1 MPGRPDYFSPRPR
14 VFLRICLTFMNALTR
29 SLSAFWTSSIGKKY
43 IVAVSGVILV
53 GFLAGHLAGNLLVFA
68 GPDIFNEYALFL
80 HSAAHGSAVWV
91 ARAVLLGALVAHV
104 LATISL
110 VKHNRAA
117 RSNYEFEGTIQASR
131 ASRTMI
137 WSGLTILAFVIYH
150 LLHFTFRAGN
160 DYGSYVDRHGNPNAW
175 RMVIEG
181 FSWFPAVAFYV
192 IAISLLCTHLSHGV
206 SSMFQT
212 LGWRSKRS
220 ASLIDKGAK
229 VYSLIIWLGFLSI
242 PLAIYLFKFGR

>member
-1 MPGRPDYFSPRPR
+1 
-14 VFLRICLTFMNALTR
+14 MNALTR

-43 IVAVSGVILV
+43 IVAVTGVILV
-53 GFLAGHLAGNLLVFA
+53 GFLAGHLGGNLLVFA

-80 HSAAHGSAVWV
+80 HSAAHGTAVWV
-91 ARAVLLGALVAHV
+91 ARTVLLVAFVAHV
-104 LATISL
+104 AATISL
-110 VKHNRAA
+110 VKHNRSA
-117 RSNYEFEGTIQASR
+117 RPKYEFDNTIQASR

-160 DYGSYVDRHGNPNAW
+160 NYGSYVDGQYFAATGIERPDAW
-175 RMVIEG
+175 RMVIDG

-192 IAISLLCTHLSHGV
+192 IAISLLCIHLSHGV

-220 ASLIDKGAK
+220 ASLIDNGAK
-229 VYSLIIWLGFLSI
+229 AYSLVLWLGFLSI
-242 PLAIYLFKFGR
+242 PLAIFLFKFGR

>member
-1 MPGRPDYFSPRPR
+1 
-14 VFLRICLTFMNALTR
+14 MNALTR

-53 GFLAGHLAGNLLVFA
+53 GFLAGHLGGNLLVFA

-80 HSAAHGSAVWV
+80 HSAAHGTAVWV
-91 ARAVLLGALVAHV
+91 ARTVLLVALVAHV
-104 LATISL
+104 AATISL

-117 RSNYEFEGTIQASR
+117 RRKYECAGTIQASR

-160 DYGSYVDRHGNPNAW
+160 DYGSYIDQSYFAASGIERPDAW

-192 IAISLLCTHLSHGV
+192 IAITLLCVHLSHGV

-220 ASLIDKGAK
+220 ASLIDNGAK
-229 VYSLIIWLGFLSI
+229 AYSLILWIGFLSI
-242 PLAIYLFKFGR
+242 PIAIFLFKFGR